1 MINMPPETRHDYSA
15 QQRAAIVVQM
25 LIAGPQT
32 ARDMAEATGL
42 SLRSVYY
49 VLDNISLS
57 VPITNSGGIWYMLTS
72 EEHTRIYTVLRNL
85 ETELECAKK
94 DQAFA
99 HPFKL
104 SDVALLVTIMRRFVI
119 APEPTDAVSLLARSI

>member
-1 MINMPPETRHDYSA
+1 MSDFSA

-42 SLRSVYY
+42 TLRSVYY

-57 VPITNSGGIWYMLTS
+57 VPITNKAGIWYMLTS
-72 EEHTRIYTVLRNL
+72 EEHREIHGLLRKL
-85 ETELECAKK
+85 EDELAKAK
-94 DQAFA
+94 PEQAFA
-99 HPFKL
+99 HPVKMA
-104 SDVALLVTIMRRFVI
+104 DVARLIAIMRRFV
-119 APEPTDAVSLLARSI
+119 ATPESE

>member
-1 MINMPPETRHDYSA
+1 MNDFSA

-32 ARDMAEATGL
+32 ARNMAEATGL
-42 SLRSVYY
+42 SLRSIYY

-72 EEHTRIYTVLRNL
+72 EEHREIHHILRKL
-85 ETELECAKK
+85 EEELESAKCG
-94 DQAFA
+94 QAMA

-104 SDVALLVTIMRRFVI
+104 ADVARLVAIMRRFVV
-119 APEPTDAVSLLARSI
+119 APEPE

>member
-1 MINMPPETRHDYSA
+1 MINAAPKTRHDYSA

-72 EEHTRIYTVLRNL
+72 DEHREIHHILHKL
-85 ETELECAKK
+85 ELELANARQ

-99 HPFKL
+99 HPVKL
-104 SDVALLVTIMRRFVI
+104 ADVARLVTIMRRFIV
-119 APEPTDAVSLLARSI
+119 APVAE

>member
-1 MINMPPETRHDYSA
+1 LNDFSA

-42 SLRSVYY
+42 TLRSIYY

-57 VPITNSGGIWYMLTS
+57 VPITNSGGVWYMLTTD
-72 EEHTRIYTVLRNL
+72 EHREIHHILRKL
-85 ETELECAKK
+85 EAELACAGR
-94 DQAFA
+94 DQAFV
-99 HPFKL
+99 HPVKL
-104 SDVALLVTIMRRFVI
+104 TDVARLVAIMRRFVV
-119 APEPTDAVSLLARSI
+119 APEPE